1 MWLLSILGLVA
12 MVALVLAP
20 EGGHALPPDV
30 QWAGYLVSLMLLS
43 AAGFLIINP
52 GDERTS
58 GCKPDSTESDAFAR
72 GA

>member
-1 MWLLSILGLVA
+1 
-12 MVALVLAP
+12 
-20 EGGHALPPDV
+20 
-30 QWAGYLVSLMLLS
+30 MLLS